1 MCYLEPIVDVYDDPG
16 GKTTSVNNSENIK
29 EIPDAAAKETVAEAY
44 TISSEDTDILNKQ
57 TRIALRNCGIIDP
70 ENIDD
75 YTARGGYKALEKCI
89 HNMSGSEV
97 IEGLLRFLGWQE
109 EAALGSPP
117 GSNGM
122 RPSLQG
128 M

>member
-1 MCYLEPIVDVYDDPG
+1 MYTMTREE
-16 GKTTSVNNSENIK
+16 KTTYVRVNSENIK
-29 EIPDAAAKETVAEAY
+29 EILDAAAKETVAEAY
-44 TISSEDTDILNKQ
+44 TISSEDTNILNKQ

-75 YTARGGYKALEKCI
+75 YIARGGYKALEKCI

-97 IEGLLRFLGWQE
+97 IEVIKVSGLAGRGG
-109 EAALGSPP
+109 ASSPP